1 MFIQRK
7 SLFPV
12 LLVVALFAA
21 APRQTMAQVESAVC
35 KQVDHLHAAPGRWT
49 GQWYVLESDNFEI
62 RCEKTAAPAKALA
75 EQAESLRESL
85 ASKWLGK
92 PSADRWQPACQIF
105 LYASKRSYVGAVG
118 PGSERTAGS
127 SLVNVDKGQISG
139 RRIDLLGDDAEFL
152 SAALPHELTHV
163 LLRDRFVS
171 TAPPRWAD
179 EGMATLADTEAK
191 QGRHRKDLMAALA
204 DGTTFHPANLLAMDD
219 YPRADRFGAFYG
231 ESVSLTKFLVERAT
245 PQQFVDFVERAKQ
258 VGYDAALQSC
268 YGINGARELDREW
281 RQSLNPIQLASN
293 SGR

>member
-1 MFIQRK
+1 
-7 SLFPV
+7 
-12 LLVVALFAA
+12 
-21 APRQTMAQVESAVC
+21 MAQGESGDC
-35 KQVDHLHAAPGRWT
+35 KQVNHPHAAPGRWI

-75 EQAESLRESL
+75 EQAESLRDNL

-92 PSADRWQPACQIF
+92 PSADRWHPACQIF
-105 LYASKRSYVGAVG
+105 LYASKRTYVGAVG

-127 SLVNVDKGQISG
+127 SLVNVEKGQVTG
-139 RRIDLLGDDAEFL
+139 RRVDLLGDDAEFP

-204 DGTTFHPANLLAMDD
+204 DGTTFHPANLLVMDD
-219 YPRADRFGAFYG
+219 YPRPYRLVRSMARACRDKIPGRASVRKSLWTSWSELNKWVTTLRFNPATESTEHASSTASGDKKSTPFSLPRIASTEAFRLFIYN
-231 ESVSLTKFLVERAT
+231 K
-245 PQQFVDFVERAKQ
+245 
-258 VGYDAALQSC
+258 
-268 YGINGARELDREW
+268 
-281 RQSLNPIQLASN
+281 
-293 SGR
+293 